1 MFLHLLKM
9 ATLFHFTLE
18 WVWRRC
24 FLRNYFLIDKNS
36 FFSYLDLHFW
46 FLDTRIDN
54 ERPWIL
60 EKDRGRY
67 LQLRMDQEVDAQS
80 LHFDMACFL
89 WAFFY
94 ADDWIILQGYL
105 RSLVQKCK

>member
-1 MFLHLLKM
+1 MSLKM
-9 ATLFHFTLE
+9 M
-18 WVWRRC
+18 

-36 FFSYLDLHFW
+36 FFPHLDLHFC

-54 ERPWIL
+54 EHPWIL

-105 RSLVQKCK
+105 RSLVQKCQ

>member
-1 MFLHLLKM
+1 MSLKM
-9 ATLFHFTLE
+9 M
-18 WVWRRC
+18 

-36 FFSYLDLHFW
+36 FFPHLDLHFW

-80 LHFDMACFL
+80 SRVIYALWFKNASNSKVVNRQKVWFDSPYGQCRSFTTPLCFNE
-89 WAFFY
+89 
-94 ADDWIILQGYL
+94 
-105 RSLVQKCK
+105 V